1 MNLRVVEV
9 CARSSSRAALSCR
22 AREVFWAERG
32 KITLQACI
40 ERRGA
45 PRRGGN
51 VRTNEQTISFL
62 VQCTTFTFIHVRSN
76 QARQLE
82 EWSRVAEQG
91 RHYDEIELTSGVC
104 LLCNG
109 GDEEGSQAR
118 RSHAPAFHHHHHHHY
133 HHVVDELRYRR
144 RCEQMPRVG
153 ERR

>member
-1 MNLRVVEV
+1 MDLRVVGV
-9 CARSSSRAALSCR
+9 CARSSSGAALSCR
-22 AREVFWAERG
+22 AHKVFWAERG

-40 ERRGA
+40 GKRGA
-45 PRRGGN
+45 PRRGVN
-51 VRTNEQTISFL
+51 VRTNEQTTSFL

-104 LLCNG
+104 LHCNG
-109 GDEEGSQAR
+109 GDEGRSRAR
-118 RSHAPAFHHHHHHHY
+118 RSHAPAFHHHYHY
-133 HHVVDELRYRR
+133 HHVVDELRDRR
-144 RCEQMPRVG
+144 ECEQMPRVD